1 MSTSPHSNTTDKPAN
16 IPTRTRVVQLIF
28 LALAVSATLALAYW
42 QLSRWNTTSSFQNLG
57 YALQWPAF
65 GLFFIWAYRKY
76 MEYER
81 ERLSGNS
88 EAAFEAKD
96 DVMTEIPDEFLPTNP
111 DGSRKVQRVDETQS
125 TDSGT
130 NA

>member
-1 MSTSPHSNTTDKPAN
+1 MSTSQHSKTTDKPAK

-28 LALAVSATLALAYW
+28 LALAVGATLALAYW

-88 EAAFEAKD
+88 EAAFETKD

>member
-1 MSTSPHSNTTDKPAN
+1 MSTSQHSNTTDKPAK
-16 IPTRTRVVQLIF
+16 ISTRTRVVQLIF
-28 LALAVSATLALAYW
+28 LALAVGATLALAYW

>member
-1 MSTSPHSNTTDKPAN
+1 
-16 IPTRTRVVQLIF
+16 
-28 LALAVSATLALAYW
+28 
-42 QLSRWNTTSSFQNLG
+42 
-57 YALQWPAF
+57 
-65 GLFFIWAYRKY
+65 

-111 DGSRKVQRVDETQS
+111 DGTRKVPRVDETQP

-130 NA
+130 NG